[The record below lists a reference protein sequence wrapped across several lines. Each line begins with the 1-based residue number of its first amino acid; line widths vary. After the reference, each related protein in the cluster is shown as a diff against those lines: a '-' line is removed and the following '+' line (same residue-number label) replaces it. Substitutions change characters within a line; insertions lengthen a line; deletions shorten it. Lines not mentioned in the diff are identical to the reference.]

1 MRRAFEESKEKSG
14 FSAVARAEEHASHM
28 KLLENALK
36 GARNQLAE
44 QSRLLGDTQQ
54 RVELLAG
61 AQQRMQALV
70 GGEIKKRKMHAA
82 RCLEL
87 EAAAAEA
94 SSDEALRTKAGNLET
109 ELKRGAALPCL
120 SGRDSVMAPSLH
132 PLTPPDVPYT
142 LT

>member
-14 FSAVARAEEHASHM
+14 FSAVPRAEEHASHM

-44 QSRLLGDTQQ
+44 QSRLLGDT
-54 RVELLAG
+54 
-61 AQQRMQALV
+61 QQRMQALV